1 MSVRHLGPGVLVMA
15 LLAGCHQSTT
25 PAPIYNGGS
34 GETRPL
40 APANAAPDAQP
51 GSAQTGIL
59 ETAGGRVTV
68 QQGETLYA
76 ISRRSGVP
84 VRFLIDANN
93 LQPPYRV
100 QSGQVLTLPRTRQH
114 IVQQG
119 ETLYSVARRYGVE
132 AASLARMNHIDPP
145 YTIKLGQPLLLPPTV
160 AEAPQVAS
168 ALPLTSA
175 PPSAPASALSPVEPA
190 SPPPPAGAPGGNG
203 VMTTALSPPPSA
215 PSSTAAPPAATQPP
229 APVAVPGPPQ
239 VLAPPATSSAA
250 PPAAPQNTAAV
261 PVPPPLPQ
269 RPGPAPTSAPAPTP
283 TPAPTPAPAPEAAE
297 EAPPPAGTTVS
308 PPEPE
313 SGAAT
318 PPPRAAAPSAAVA
331 AIVDGH
337 RPPTAPLFSWPVS
350 GRIISTFGPAAGGTH
365 NDGIN
370 ISAPEGTTVV
380 AAEAGTIA
388 YAGNELRGFGNL
400 LLIKHDG
407 GWVTAYA
414 HNEVLLVKKGDR
426 VRRGQ
431 AIARVGNTGGVN
443 GSQLHFEL
451 RSGTKAVDPLDH
463 LPQLT
468 AGD

>member
-1 MSVRHLGPGVLVMA
+1 MSWTRASLALT
-15 LLAGCHQSTT
+15 LLASLAACQQSGN
-25 PAPIYNGGS
+25 PAPVVDGGT
-34 GETRPL
+34 GAPRPL
-40 APANAAPDAQP
+40 PTAPAVPVSQA
-51 GSAQTGIL
+51 GIL

-84 VRFLIDANN
+84 VRSLIDANN

-100 QSGQVLTLPRTRQH
+100 QAGQVLTLPRTRQH

-132 AASLARMNHIDPP
+132 AASLATINHIDPP
-145 YTIKLGQPLLLPPTV
+145 YIIKLGQPLVLP
-160 AEAPQVAS
+160 PQVA
-168 ALPLTSA
+168 AGTQVAGA
-175 PPSAPASALSPVEPA
+175 PPPSALSPAVPVAPA
-190 SPPPPAGAPGGNG
+190 A
-203 VMTTALSPPPSA
+203 TAVTATPL
-215 PSSTAAPPAATQPP
+215 AAPPSQPQPATGAPQVLTPP
-229 APVAVPGPPQ
+229 APPQ
-239 VLAPPATSSAA
+239 VAT
-250 PPAAPQNTAAV
+250 T
-261 PVPPPLPQ
+261 PVPPPVPP
-269 RPGPAPTSAPAPTP
+269 R
-283 TPAPTPAPAPEAAE
+283 PAPAAPDTSED
-297 EAPPPAGTTVS
+297 EAPPPANGKVS

-313 SGAAT
+313 SGA
-318 PPPRAAAPSAAVA
+318 PQAAPSAAVA
-331 AIVDGH
+331 ALVEGH
-337 RPPTAPLFSWPVS
+337 RAPVAPLFNWPVS

-370 ISAPEGTTVV
+370 ISAPEGTTVA
-380 AAEAGTIA
+380 AAESGVVA

-414 HNEVLLVKKGDR
+414 HNQVLLVKKGDK

-431 AIARVGNTGGVN
+431 AIARVGSTGGVN
-443 GSQLHFEL
+443 GAQLHFEL

-468 AGD
+468 AGN

>member
-1 MSVRHLGPGVLVMA
+1 MNSVRIGGSILA
-15 LLAGCHQSTT
+15 LLLVAGCHQSTN
-25 PAPIYNGGS
+25 PAPVYDGGS
-34 GETRPL
+34 GEQRPL
-40 APANAAPDAQP
+40 GAATAVPVTQA
-51 GSAQTGIL
+51 GIL

-68 QQGETLYA
+68 QPGETLYA

-84 VRFLIDANN
+84 VRSLIDANN

-100 QSGQVLTLPRTRQH
+100 QAGQVLTLPRTRQH

-119 ETLYSVARRYGVE
+119 ETLYSVARRYNVE

-160 AEAPQVAS
+160 ETPQVA
-168 ALPLTSA
+168 ATA
-175 PPSAPASALSPVEPA
+175 PSSALSPETAPA
-190 SPPPPAGAPGGNG
+190 AIGSAVTATPLAPPVATGAPQALQPPAGAAAVPPAPVSPPPPG
-203 VMTTALSPPPSA
+203 SSSA
-215 PSSTAAPPAATQPP
+215 
-229 APVAVPGPPQ
+229 
-239 VLAPPATSSAA
+239 PATS
-250 PPAAPQNTAAV
+250 PV
-261 PVPPPLPQ
+261 PVPPPLPT
-269 RPGPAPTSAPAPTP
+269 RPSQAAAAPPPPASSSAP
-283 TPAPTPAPAPEAAE
+283 AE
-297 EAPPPAGTTVS
+297 EAPAPASAAVS

-313 SGAAT
+313 SGAA
-318 PPPRAAAPSAAVA
+318 PPAAHAAPSAAVA
-331 AIVDGH
+331 ALVEGH
-337 RPPTAPLFSWPVS
+337 RAPVAPLFTWPVS
-350 GRIISTFGPAAGGTH
+350 GQIISTFGPAAGGTH

-370 ISAPEGTTVV
+370 IAAPEGTTVV
-380 AAEAGTIA
+380 AAEGGTVA

-414 HNEVLLVKKGDR
+414 HNQVLLVKKGDR

-431 AIARVGNTGGVN
+431 AIARIGSTGGVA
-443 GSQLHFEL
+443 SPQLHFEL